1 MAKVRVS
8 EVRAEHL
15 ITELLESQGWDC
27 RRPPNGELLRQ
38 QEYKDHSHLRD
49 VFLHRSK
56 VTKIGHGL
64 PEAVIVDRQSLQPLL
79 VIEAKASIDE
89 LDKAVREVTDV
100 YGRACIDAGFSPLAV
115 AVAGTSEDD
124 FAVLVFKWDGR
135 AWVAATYE
143 GNPIGWIP
151 NRVDAD
157 RLRVPT
163 ATAELRPSVPSPDV
177 LAARADEINRLLR
190 ESSVNDRL
198 RPAVVGACM
207 LALWKSKGNLRK
219 NPENILGDIN
229 AACREAFG
237 KAGKPVLANSLF
249 VDEANDKLAVKARR
263 IISIL
268 ERLNV
273 SVLTAEHDYLGQ
285 LYETFFRYAGGNTI
299 GQYFT
304 PRHVANFCADLTGV
318 TQDDITL
325 DPTCGTGGFLIA
337 AMERVLR
344 EDKISRSDM
353 VKLVSTRLIGFDDEP
368 VTAALCVANMI
379 LRGDGSSSVHRGD
392 AFTAKEYPVGKAS
405 VVLMNPPYPHKKT
418 DAPTESFLNRAL
430 EGLAQ
435 GGRLAAVIPQ
445 SLLTKGGGVKKWRA
459 NLLAKHTLEAVVQM
473 TDSLFQPYAS
483 ATTAIIY
490 LRKGIPHPKKKRVFF
505 ARVSNDGFKLKK
517 GVKIACDGDELPKV
531 LEHFEGAQSEEGF
544 SGWSSLDEELSFAP
558 GAYIPAREM
567 TSAEIDAGVREV
579 IRGRTAF
586 TALHAAEL
594 VTLNVENPIDLRKA
608 RRATPLGKPRSTTIG
623 EYFEIR
629 YGQKALHSKEGLLP
643 GQSLVISSSGM
654 DNGCYGFFDFEGI
667 LAPPFVTVPSTGS
680 IAIAH
685 VQEWPCGVTDDCLL
699 LSPKEGTP
707 HAMLYVAAAAIRNEK
722 WRFSYGRKATPA
734 RIADFPLPHEND
746 LVARVTD
753 YLLRAARV
761 EDQMIADAEDARDS
775 QRARTRIEELRSGK
789 AKVVSGAELETRLAA
804 MMED

>member
-1 MAKVRVS
+1 MARPRVS

-15 ITELLESQGWDC
+15 LTELLASQGWDC
-27 RRPPNGELLRQ
+27 RRPPNGEMLRQ
-38 QEYKDHSHLRD
+38 HEYKDHSHLRD

-56 VTKIGHGL
+56 VTMIGHGL
-64 PEAVIVDRQSLQPLL
+64 PEAVVVDRQSLQPLL
-79 VIEAKASIDE
+79 VIEAKASVSD
-89 LDKAVREVTDV
+89 LDKAVREVTEV
-100 YGRACIDAGFSPLAV
+100 YGSACIDAGYAPLAV
-115 AVAGTSEDD
+115 AVAGTSEDE
-124 FAVLVFKWDGR
+124 FAVRVFKWDGS
-135 AWVAATYE
+135 AWKVATYE

-157 RLRVPT
+157 RLRVPA
-163 ATAELRPSVPSPDV
+163 ATSELRPSIPSPEV
-177 LAARADEINRLLR
+177 LADRADEINRLLR
-190 ESSVNDRL
+190 ESNVNDRS
-198 RPAVVGACM
+198 RPSVVGACM
-207 LALWKSKGNLRK
+207 LALWQSKGKLRK
-219 NPENILGDIN
+219 DPEYILSDIN
-229 AACREAFG
+229 QACEQAFW
-237 KAGKPVLANSLF
+237 KAGKNVLAKSLH
-249 VDEANDKLAVKARR
+249 VDEANEKLAVKARR

-318 TQDDITL
+318 TRDDVTL

-392 AFTAKEYPVGKAS
+392 AFSAPEYPIGAS
-405 VVLMNPPYPHKKT
+405 TVVLMNPPYPHKKT
-418 DAPTESFLNRAL
+418 DTPTASFLNRGL

-435 GGRLAAVIPQ
+435 SGRLAAVIPQ
-445 SLLTKGGGVKKWRA
+445 SLLTKGGAVKKWRA
-459 NLLAKHTLEAVVQM
+459 ALLAKHTLEAVIQM
-473 TDSLFQPYAS
+473 PDYLFQPYAS
-483 ATTAIIY
+483 ATTAILY

-517 GVKIACDGDELPKV
+517 GVKIACDGDELPKA

-544 SGWSSLDEELSFAP
+544 SGRASLDNELSFAP

-567 TSAEIDAGVREV
+567 TGAEVDSGVREV

-586 TALHAAEL
+586 AALHAAEL
-594 VTLNVENPIDLRKA
+594 VTLNAENPIDLRKA
-608 RRATPLGKPRSTTIG
+608 RKATPLGAPSTGTIG

-667 LAPPFVTVPSTGS
+667 LAPPFVSVPSTGS

-699 LSPKEGTP
+699 LSAKEGTP
-707 HAMLYVAAAAIRNEK
+707 HAMLYIAAAAIRNEK

-734 RIADFPLPHEND
+734 RIADLPLAHDGE
-746 LVARVTD
+746 LVERVTD
-753 YLLRAARV
+753 YLERAARV
-761 EDQMIADAEDARDS
+761 EDQMIADAEDALDS
-775 QRARTRIEELRSGK
+775 QTARTRIAELGSGK
-789 AKVVSGAELETRLAA
+789 AKAVSGAELEARLAA
-804 MMED
+804 MMEE